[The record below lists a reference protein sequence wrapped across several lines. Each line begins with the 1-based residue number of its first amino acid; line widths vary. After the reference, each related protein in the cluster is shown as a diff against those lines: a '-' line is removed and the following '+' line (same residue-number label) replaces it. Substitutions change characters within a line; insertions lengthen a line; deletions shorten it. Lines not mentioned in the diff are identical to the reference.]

1 MNKPISY
8 LLGFLIFVGCGAFV
22 YGIALAC
29 IVSWPTDSTNYEIA
43 AFLSSTVTSIGA
55 VLSTNLGAVLGITV
69 TNTGSRFSDTREW
82 NPIRFFSNPSPTII
96 QIMACYVYILALIVA
111 SVVWAHRDFTV
122 EANKIAP
129 LIPEL
134 TKSLLGVIVG
144 VLAIS
149 LNKNS
154 QNPTK

>member
-1 MNKPISY
+1 MNKPITY
-8 LLGFLIFVGCGAFV
+8 LLGFLIFIGCGAFV

-29 IVSWPTDSTNYEIA
+29 IKSWNATANEIPP
-43 AFLSSTVTSIGA
+43 FLSGTVTSIAA

-69 TNTGSRFSDTREW
+69 SNPGSKFRESKSW
-82 NPIRFFSNPSPTII
+82 NPLSFFTSPSPSVIQTIV
-96 QIMACYVYILALIVA
+96 CYVYILSLIA
-111 SVVWAHRDFTV
+111 AAIVWAHRDFTTETTIIV
-122 EANKIAP
+122 P

-149 LNKNS
+149 LNTNS
-154 QNPTK
+154 QNS